1 MKHTNPSQTVRTA
14 FFVMPAGTL
23 FSKDDFLGS
32 NYEKVPSAD
41 ADVIIDQLCN
51 GHAERVREINEGRI
65 ETADNI
71 PLNELDYTRVEN
83 VFPLEDDE
91 KKKDPKKIENK
102 YSDYKCFTI

>member
-1 MKHTNPSQTVRTA
+1 
-14 FFVMPAGTL
+14 MPAGTL